1 MKLDNTI
8 KNILSSEEAET
19 EYEELLSQSSIL
31 NTDELKH
38 SRTAILGNNN
48 NSSFHIRRV
57 TKYANVIINQLM
69 GIKIQNFILKQVF
82 FSKQKIRQSLLF
94 QDLRKLVEK

>member
-19 EYEELLSQSSIL
+19 EYEELLFQSSIL

-38 SRTAILGNNN
+38 SRNAILGDNN
-48 NSSFHIRRV
+48 NSSFHIRRI
-57 TKYANVIINQLM
+57 TKYANIIINQLM
-69 GIKIQNFILKQVF
+69 SNRDFKVKKTKIEF
-82 FSKQKIRQSLLF
+82 F
-94 QDLRKLVEK
+94 

>member
-1 MKLDNTI
+1 MKLDKTI

-38 SRTAILGNNN
+38 SRNAILGDNN

-57 TKYANVIINQLM
+57 TKYANIIINQLM
-69 GIKIQNFILKQVF
+69 NNRDFKVKKTKVEF
-82 FSKQKIRQSLLF
+82 F
-94 QDLRKLVEK
+94 

>member
-19 EYEELLSQSSIL
+19 EYEELLFQSSIL

-38 SRTAILGNNN
+38 SRNAILGDNN
-48 NSSFHIRRV
+48 NSSFHIRRI
-57 TKYANVIINQLM
+57 TKYANNIINQLM
-69 GIKIQNFILKQVF
+69 SNRDFKVKKTKVEF
-82 FSKQKIRQSLLF
+82 F
-94 QDLRKLVEK
+94 

>member
-19 EYEELLSQSSIL
+19 EYEELLFQSSIL

-38 SRTAILGNNN
+38 SRNAILGDNN
-48 NSSFHIRRV
+48 NSSFHIRRI
-57 TKYANVIINQLM
+57 TKYANIIINQLM
-69 GIKIQNFILKQVF
+69 SNRDFKVKKTKVEF
-82 FSKQKIRQSLLF
+82 F
-94 QDLRKLVEK
+94 

>member
-8 KNILSSEEAET
+8 KDILSSKEAET

-38 SRTAILGNNN
+38 SRNAILGDNN

-57 TKYANVIINQLM
+57 TKYANIIINQLM
-69 GIKIQNFILKQVF
+69 NNRDFKVKKTKVEF
-82 FSKQKIRQSLLF
+82 F
-94 QDLRKLVEK
+94 

>member
-8 KNILSSEEAET
+8 KNILSLEEAET

-38 SRTAILGNNN
+38 SRNAILGDNN
-48 NSSFHIRRV
+48 NSSFHIRRI
-57 TKYANVIINQLM
+57 TKYTNIIINHLM
-69 GIKIQNFILKQVF
+69 NNRDFKVKKTKVEF
-82 FSKQKIRQSLLF
+82 F
-94 QDLRKLVEK
+94 

>member
-8 KNILSSEEAET
+8 KNILSSKEAET

-38 SRTAILGNNN
+38 SRNAILGDNN
-48 NSSFHIRRV
+48 NSSFHIRRI
-57 TKYANVIINQLM
+57 TKYANIIINQLM
-69 GIKIQNFILKQVF
+69 NNRDFKVKKTKVEF
-82 FSKQKIRQSLLF
+82 F
-94 QDLRKLVEK
+94 

>member
-8 KNILSSEEAET
+8 KNILRSEEAET

-38 SRTAILGNNN
+38 SRNAILGDNN
-48 NSSFHIRRV
+48 NSSFHIRRI
-57 TKYANVIINQLM
+57 TKYVNIIINQLM
-69 GIKIQNFILKQVF
+69 SNRDFKVKKTKVEF
-82 FSKQKIRQSLLF
+82 F
-94 QDLRKLVEK
+94 

>member
-8 KNILSSEEAET
+8 KNILSSKEAEI

-38 SRTAILGNNN
+38 SRNAILGDNN

-57 TKYANVIINQLM
+57 TKYANIIINQLM
-69 GIKIQNFILKQVF
+69 NNRDFKVKKTKVEF
-82 FSKQKIRQSLLF
+82 F
-94 QDLRKLVEK
+94 

>member
-8 KNILSSEEAET
+8 KNILSSKEAET
-19 EYEELLSQSSIL
+19 EYEELLFQSSIL

-38 SRTAILGNNN
+38 SRNAILGDNN

-57 TKYANVIINQLM
+57 TKYANAIISQLM
-69 GIKIQNFILKQVF
+69 NNKDYKV
-82 FSKQKIRQSLLF
+82 KKT
-94 QDLRKLVEK
+94 KVEIY

>member
-8 KNILSSEEAET
+8 KNILSSKEAET
-19 EYEELLSQSSIL
+19 EYEELLFQSSIL
-31 NTDELKH
+31 NTDELKDA
-38 SRTAILGNNN
+38 RTAILGDNH

-69 GIKIQNFILKQVF
+69 NNRDYKVKKTKVEF
-82 FSKQKIRQSLLF
+82 F
-94 QDLRKLVEK
+94 

>member
-38 SRTAILGNNN
+38 SRNAILGDNN
-48 NSSFHIRRV
+48 NSSFHIRRI
-57 TKYANVIINQLM
+57 TKYANNIINQLM
-69 GIKIQNFILKQVF
+69 NNRDFKVKKTKVEF
-82 FSKQKIRQSLLF
+82 F
-94 QDLRKLVEK
+94 

>member
-19 EYEELLSQSSIL
+19 EYEELLYQSSIL

-38 SRTAILGNNN
+38 SRNAILGDNN
-48 NSSFHIRRV
+48 NSSFHIRRI
-57 TKYANVIINQLM
+57 TKYANIIINQLM
-69 GIKIQNFILKQVF
+69 NNRDFKVKKTKVEFI
-82 FSKQKIRQSLLF
+82 
-94 QDLRKLVEK
+94 

>member
-38 SRTAILGNNN
+38 SRNTILGDNN

-57 TKYANVIINQLM
+57 TKYANIIINQLM
-69 GIKIQNFILKQVF
+69 NNRDFKVKKTKVEF
-82 FSKQKIRQSLLF
+82 F
-94 QDLRKLVEK
+94 

>member
-38 SRTAILGNNN
+38 SRNAILGDNN
-48 NSSFHIRRV
+48 NSSFHIRRI
-57 TKYANVIINQLM
+57 TKYANAIINQLM
-69 GIKIQNFILKQVF
+69 NNKDYQV
-82 FSKQKIRQSLLF
+82 KKT
-94 QDLRKLVEK
+94 KVEIY

>member
-8 KNILSSEEAET
+8 KNILSSKEAEI

-38 SRTAILGNNN
+38 SRNAILGDNN
-48 NSSFHIRRV
+48 NSSFHIRRI
-57 TKYANVIINQLM
+57 TKYANIIINQLM
-69 GIKIQNFILKQVF
+69 NNRDFKVKKTKVEF
-82 FSKQKIRQSLLF
+82 F
-94 QDLRKLVEK
+94 

>member
-19 EYEELLSQSSIL
+19 EYEELLFQSSIL
-31 NTDELKH
+31 NTDELKY
-38 SRTAILGNNN
+38 SRNAILGDNN

-57 TKYANVIINQLM
+57 TKSAYVIINQLM
-69 GIKIQNFILKQVF
+69 SNKDFKVKKTKVEF
-82 FSKQKIRQSLLF
+82 F
-94 QDLRKLVEK
+94 